1 MHSRVGLYTPPNKPC
16 RGLRG
21 FWFPCPIDFHVTRG
35 IALADDRQ
43 CFQALGIGAGYL
55 GGGIGA
61 LGCMRIAG
69 CGFFAFEITGFK
81 LDFNGKFALGGVGM
95 MVVMMV

>member
-21 FWFPCPIDFHVTRG
+21 FWFPYPIDFHVTRG

-69 CGFFAFEITGFK
+69 CGFFTFEITGFK
-81 LDFNGKFALGGVGM
+81 LDFNGKLALGSVGM